1 MPDPALPDPTSP
13 PPRSSDLA
21 LPDSPAPT
29 AAVPSSRRR
38 FPATASVRL
47 KEVEAERLR
56 EAAEALD
63 ISVSALLRRATLQY
77 LSSSS

>member
-1 MPDPALPDPTSP
+1 MPDPALPDPPSP
-13 PPRSSDLA
+13 PPESPAQA
-21 LPDSPAPT
+21 LPDPTTPT
-29 AAVPSSRRR
+29 ATMPSSRRR

-56 EAAEALD
+56 EAAAALD